1 VQNYPLGFPLQAA
14 FQSSEPSWS
23 VYRGFGY
30 LHARVIIDLQDE
42 IRCLEKSLAIMDKM
56 DDTNGE
62 DFRLMSRDE
71 QGEERTRLISN
82 IREKLLQYGQ

>member
-1 VQNYPLGFPLQAA
+1 MQNYPLGFPLQAA